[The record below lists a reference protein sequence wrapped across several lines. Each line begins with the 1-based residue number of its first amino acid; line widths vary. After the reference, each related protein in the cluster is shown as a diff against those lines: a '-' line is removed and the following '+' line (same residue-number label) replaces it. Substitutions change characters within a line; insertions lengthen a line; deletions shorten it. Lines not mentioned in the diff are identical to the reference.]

1 MSEPFKFPN
10 PPSITEA
17 VLQRCRDSGDFC
29 PVLFEWYKYV
39 AIIANYF
46 SCLRQD
52 SPAVREIQHPHYAVL
67 IGLLNRCSRLM
78 HSNVA
83 LSHEGLFG
91 ETTAIIDRCIFETSV
106 RVVWLCRQRSDEAFS
121 RYFAEGLKTELA
133 LKDRINENVAARS
146 TGQLAIEQ
154 RMLGSIQRC
163 IQTSG
168 LTETQIKE
176 SKKLPDLASMIE
188 SLKHDRLMYIVGQK
202 IGSHHVHGTWPSLL
216 FHYLDKDEDGT
227 WHPRDHNCSTH
238 VNQYVFV
245 PLVVLSAVKAFI
257 DFIMNETDEAIAMRG
272 VIESIE
278 QEIVAVNHEAVGTD
292 FELAEEI

>member
-1 MSEPFKFPN
+1 
-10 PPSITEA
+10 
-17 VLQRCRDSGDFC
+17 
-29 PVLFEWYKYV
+29 
-39 AIIANYF
+39 
-46 SCLRQD
+46 
-52 SPAVREIQHPHYAVL
+52 
-67 IGLLNRCSRLM
+67 M